1 MIFLFVDPGCNLI
14 PIIGGYWVIGWACWL
29 WTRWNT
35 MDPPGLPV
43 ESAGLDLWWLWIFE
57 GWTRCMDPPWWTFKV
72 MTKYKVGCLV

>member
-1 MIFLFVDPGCNLI
+1 
-14 PIIGGYWVIGWACWL
+14 
-29 WTRWNT
+29 

-72 MTKYKVGCLV
+72 MTEYKVGCLV